1 MSRSRPLLPARAARS
16 RARRGSALIT
26 VLLVALVLTVVG
38 LGIAYFAT
46 TEDKISGNTE
56 MARVGFYAAEAG
68 LRDAEARVSNFA
80 QLKNSDATELID
92 LVDSSGASIDT
103 RPWPEGDVYTPPGG
117 GRPAYLLELSG
128 TKFRNIVIPQDLGNP
143 STRAMYSIF
152 VRNNEEDETITGGVV
167 TAGGN
172 NQDTDKKVNIVVVGQ
187 MVLVDPN
194 TKAPILRD
202 GVPTI
207 GITKVLEEQL
217 YTEVEGSATATQK
230 GTNVGGT
237 SSGAK

>member
-1 MSRSRPLLPARAARS
+1 MSRCRTLRSAPSRRPSP
-16 RARRGSALIT
+16 RRGSALIT
-26 VLLVALVLTVVG
+26 VILVALVLTVVG
-38 LGIAYFAT
+38 LGIAYFAS
-46 TEDKISGNTE
+46 TEDKTSGNTE

-68 LRDAEARVSNFA
+68 LRDGEARVSDFA
-80 QLKNSDATELID
+80 QLNNSDATELID
-92 LVDSSGASIDT
+92 LTYSSGGAIDA
-103 RPWPEGDVYTPPGG
+103 RPWPAGDVYTPPGG
-117 GRPAYLLELSG
+117 GRPAYVLEIAG
-128 TKFRNIVIPQDLGNP
+128 TKYRDIVIPQDLGNP
-143 STRAMYSIF
+143 STRAMYSVF
-152 VRNNEEDETITGGVV
+152 VRNNEED

-172 NQDTDKKVNIVVVGQ
+172 NADTDKKINIVVVGQ
-187 MVLVDPN
+187 MVLVDPS
-194 TKAPILRD
+194 TKAPVLRN